1 MRKISWKVQEKRLL
15 TVAKWLREK
24 VTPERFVYDRWIGF
38 DWEGRSD
45 LSCGTVACVLG
56 HATQIPAF
64 RRAGLKLLPR
74 DSRSCRLAFEYIQ
87 YAPKNGAPS
96 TMPWTVV
103 EAFFGADTMELFQS
117 PASTNDPDDLSVRT
131 YTPKMVARRIEQW
144 VARKRKLRE
153 AKCSART

>member
-15 TVAKWLREK
+15 TVAKWMREK
-24 VTPERFVYDRWIGF
+24 VEPERFVYDRWIGF

-64 RRAGLKLLPR
+64 RRAGLTLLPR
-74 DSRSCRLAFEYIQ
+74 HYLHNRLAFEHIQ
-87 YAPKNGAPS
+87 YTPKKGALYNQ
-96 TMPWTVV
+96 PWEVIA
-103 EAFFGADTMELFQS
+103 AFFGADAEVLFKS
-117 PASTNDPDDLSVRT
+117 PFVDAPGDPSVRT

-153 AKCSART
+153 AKCNART